1 MKKIILLIFLV
12 LGLQSCTVSTSS
24 SLQEIPIIGRFIPV
38 SSEPINE
45 EIKLVD
51 IEVTHDNI
59 SFGYDNLNT
68 EYFRSIRL
76 YDEDLQLLSSIDS
89 PAIRSFRNLLSDKK
103 YIIIMEYTGRD
114 GEGNEIIYEVYYGVD
129 EEIRTLSFQAP
140 TIDLS
145 AINKTHSTANFSA
158 NFIDKDETIMYY
170 QVRVFDNLE
179 NGTLIY
185 ENDEFGN
192 IELNHLKPNTEYL
205 IQALITYDLNN
216 GEGKKTLETSKSFV
230 TNSIQEPS
238 LTLEVSDIDLT
249 KVVFNVI
256 VEDTDNLGKIVSI
269 KVYDIQNNFDVFV
282 DLNDFD
288 GNEKEFI
295 IENLLSNK
303 KYLIDVVFE
312 YDMLDE
318 IGRRILTQYYEFST
332 LKATTPIAQIYSIDE
347 SFNKA
352 TIDFEI
358 ISPDVDINIINFK
371 VSKTLSFGRREEV
384 YSLIQLNDNT
394 LPNLSSNTEYEIEI
408 TYEYDLLDGNGI
420 QTKTIKSI
428 FKTLELTIPSVTIE
442 VTERT
447 YSSISFDLNI
457 NDPLELSNI
466 KEIQLIET
474 TLILI
479 EKVVQTLSPNEE
491 YIFNN
496 LNSDS
501 AFKIK
506 VIFEYNLQDGKGI
519 KEESTSTNSST
530 LKYNVPQLSI
540 INVSE
545 NNKVVNFDI
554 TTNDPFDFI
563 KIKEIKLIEDKFL
576 FDTLIETIFEDDLY
590 EFRNLKTSTD
600 YIIEVV
606 YEYDLLDGDGVQSK
620 TVKIT
625 FKSG

>member
-1 MKKIILLIFLV
+1 MKRITLLFFLI
-12 LGLQSCTVSTSS
+12 LGLQSCTVSNTS
-24 SLQEIPIIGRFIPV
+24 SLQELPIIGRFIPV

-45 EIKLVD
+45 EIKVVD

-59 SFGYDNLNT
+59 SFGYDNLNI
-68 EYFRSIRL
+68 EYFKSIRL

-103 YIIIMEYTGRD
+103 YIIIMEYTGRNE
-114 GEGNEIIYEVYYGVD
+114 EGNEIVYEVYYGVE

-145 AINKTHSTANFSA
+145 AINKTHSTANFSV
-158 NFIDKDETIMYY
+158 NFFDEDETIMYY
-170 QVRVFDNLE
+170 QVRVFDNLV
-179 NGTLIY
+179 NGTIIY
-185 ENDEFGN
+185 ENNQFGN
-192 IELNHLKPNTEYL
+192 IELNHLRPNTEYL
-205 IQALITYDLNN
+205 IQASITYNLNN

-230 TNSIQEPS
+230 TNSIKEPS

-256 VEDTDNLGKIVSI
+256 VEDTDNLGKIVSV

-282 DLNDFD
+282 ELNDFEN
-288 GNEKEFI
+288 NEKEFR

-332 LKATTPIAQIYSIDE
+332 LKATTPIAQIYSINE

-371 VSKTLSFGRREEV
+371 VSRTLSFGRREEV
-384 YSLIQLNDNT
+384 YSLIQLNENT
-394 LPNLSSNTEYEIEI
+394 LPNLSSNTEYELEI
-408 TYEYDLLDGNGI
+408 TYEYDLFDGNGI

-442 VTERT
+442 ITERT
-447 YSSISFDLNI
+447 YSSISFDLKI
-457 NDPLELSNI
+457 NDPLELSKI

-474 TLILI
+474 TLIFI
-479 EKVVQTLSPNEE
+479 ENVVKTLSPNEE
-491 YIFNN
+491 YTFNN

-501 AFKIK
+501 AFKLK
-506 VIFEYNLQDGKGI
+506 VIYEYNLQDGKGN
-519 KEESTSTNSST
+519 KEESTSINSST
-530 LKYNVPQLSI
+530 LKYNIPQLSI
-540 INVSE
+540 INILV
-545 NNKVVNFDI
+545 NNRVVNFDI

-576 FDTLIETIFEDDLY
+576 FDTLVETIFEDDLY